1 MGGHYGVIP
10 TRSWP
15 AVTVTGWAM
24 LTLGGFMAVIPG
36 MFGVVNGATVWGV
49 LLAVGGAGVLLTR
62 KGAEH
67 GES

>member
-1 MGGHYGVIP
+1 MDIYRIRHCGD
-10 TRSWP
+10 

-24 LTLGGFMAVIPG
+24 LIIGGAMAVIPG
-36 MFGVVNGATVWGV
+36 MNGIVNGATVWGI